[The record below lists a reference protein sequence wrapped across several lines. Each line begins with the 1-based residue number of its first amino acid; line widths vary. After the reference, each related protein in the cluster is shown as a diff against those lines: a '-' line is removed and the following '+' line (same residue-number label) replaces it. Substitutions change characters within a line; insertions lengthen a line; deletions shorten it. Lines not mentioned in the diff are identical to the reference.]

1 MENFLLLAVLGSL
14 TIYFY
19 GNMQVCKSLHIQI
32 LEEKKLAEEKAKHLE
47 EQSKNLDKQL
57 EGALMAAEDAQRSL
71 KNSREDYQALKLEK
85 TELEHKSRLLQERIN
100 ELYASVCTVI

>member
-32 LEEKKLAEEKAKHLE
+32 LEEKKLAEEKVQHLE
-47 EQSKNLDKQL
+47 AQNKQLDKQL
-57 EGALMAAEDAQRSL
+57 ESALMTAEEAQRSL

-85 TELEHKSRLLQERIN
+85 TELEHKNRLLQERIN
-100 ELYASVCTVI
+100 ELYASVGTVN